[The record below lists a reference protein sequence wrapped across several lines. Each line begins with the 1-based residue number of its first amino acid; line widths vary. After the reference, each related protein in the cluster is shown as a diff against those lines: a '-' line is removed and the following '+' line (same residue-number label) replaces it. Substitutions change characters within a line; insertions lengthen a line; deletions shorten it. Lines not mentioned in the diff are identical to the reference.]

1 MPKILI
7 VEDNWAT
14 QVSLTNLINQ
24 HGWETKCLNCA
35 ENIVQEVKKYYPELI
50 LMDVSLPDKDGF
62 EACSLLKSDPTLK
75 NIPLIFLTAK
85 EKIKDKLLAFK
96 LGATDYITKPYH
108 DLELIARIENKLPNT
123 QEEKSIV
130 NFGDLKIN
138 LATHKV
144 NFLHEEKFYDLP
156 LSYLEYKILTYF
168 IKNKDM
174 VLSRNTILNNVWGSN
189 TYVTDRTV
197 DVHISSLRKKCP
209 ILSKYFK
216 SVYGY
221 GYKFSNCS

>member
-1 MPKILI
+1 MHKILI

-24 HGWETKCLNCA
+24 QGWDTKCLNSA
-35 ENIVQEVKKYYPELI
+35 DNIVLETKKFLPELI
-50 LMDVSLPDKDGF
+50 LMDIALPDKDGF
-62 EACSLLKSDPTLK
+62 EACSLIKSDPSLK
-75 NIPLIFLTAK
+75 GIPLIFLTSK

-96 LGATDYITKPYH
+96 LGAIDYITKPYH
-108 DLELIARIENKLPNT
+108 DLELIARIENKLPNG
-123 QEEKSIV
+123 QEERSNIS
-130 NFGDLKIN
+130 FGDLKIN

-144 NFLHEEKFYDLP
+144 NFLDEGKYFDLP

-209 ILSKYFK
+209 LLSKYFK

-221 GYKFSNCS
+221 GYKFSHTS